1 MAQLEETGGAH
12 SSAGSASKPTSRASA
27 AEQATK
33 KKLNKEDDEG
43 EGGQARQVY
52 PRPAP
57 GLPRSCTSFRLLACV
72 CTTDFRRRTYRVPAQ
87 RSPPAVPLTVLL
99 RRCLGK
105 ALL

>member
-43 EGGQARQVY
+43 EGEGDNGDEEEEEEEYEIEAIIDVKRSYFKKVCM
-52 PRPAP
+52 P
-57 GLPRSCTSFRLLACV
+57 GGPGSFKDA
-72 CTTDFRRRTYRVPAQ
+72 
-87 RSPPAVPLTVLL
+87 S
-99 RRCLGK
+99 
-105 ALL
+105 

>member
-43 EGGQARQVY
+43 EGDNGDEEEGDEEEEEYEIEAIIDVKRSYFKKVCM
-52 PRPAP
+52 PEGP
-57 GLPRSCTSFRLLACV
+57 GSFKDA
-72 CTTDFRRRTYRVPAQ
+72 
-87 RSPPAVPLTVLL
+87 S
-99 RRCLGK
+99 
-105 ALL
+105 